1 MENTNNLKSGDKVI
15 LDGEERMIYSI
26 YSETEVSLC
35 LLDYEDVEEDYL
47 TEVTLLELKLN
58 LV

>member
-26 YSETEVSLC
+26 YSETKVSLS